1 MITKYRN
8 IEDREIYMEL
18 YQFFLRS
25 QNTVDEQTMA
35 QLQKKLEDAIE
46 CGFDLNYTP
55 SNSFISLYELALI
68 HNPQF
73 AIAMLDGWL
82 DIDSK
87 TSDEKSLFLQT
98 AKYANDVT
106 VFEKAL
112 SQTKEINFISPG
124 GETAL
129 GALCQRYIATQQPTL
144 LSCISKLLKAGADPN
159 LDKRW
164 KRKSSYPKVLW
175 AQQDG
180 VRKRIKFLE
189 DFIES
194 TLEQKNALQTEA
206 EASYDYEL

>member
-8 IEDREIYMEL
+8 MADREIYMEL

-98 AKYANDVT
+98 AKYTNDVT

-112 SQTKEINFISPG
+112 SQTKEINFIEPARTPVTSVVFAG
-124 GETAL
+124 IL
-129 GALCQRYIATQQPTL
+129 GALYFQELHAKMVAGGSYL
-144 LSCISKLLKAGADPN
+144 L
-159 LDKRW
+159 
-164 KRKSSYPKVLW
+164 V
-175 AQQDG
+175 
-180 VRKRIKFLE
+180 
-189 DFIES
+189 
-194 TLEQKNALQTEA
+194 
-206 EASYDYEL
+206 